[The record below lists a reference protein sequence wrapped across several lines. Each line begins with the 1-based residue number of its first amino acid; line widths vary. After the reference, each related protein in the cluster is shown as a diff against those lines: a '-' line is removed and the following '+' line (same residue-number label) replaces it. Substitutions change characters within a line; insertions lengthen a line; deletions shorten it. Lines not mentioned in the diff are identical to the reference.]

1 MVGDNHAGDNT
12 KLLKLCAWMGP
23 AFVAL
28 FAIGAVMAGYFP
40 PPLAA
45 DSAATTTAAYVRNL
59 DMIRLGCIVM
69 EIASTLFAP
78 FGIAIAY
85 ATRRAETG
93 FPVLFYLQLMMVAV
107 STLVILYIPLFWA
120 IAAFRPG
127 DVSPEI
133 TQTWNDGAWFG
144 LYFTWPPFTLWCF
157 AIAAAII
164 GDKSAEPFFPRWAGF
179 FNIWAGI
186 IYAPAALIIYFK
198 SGVFSWNGLICFWLV
213 VVVFFIWIIIM
224 AVLVVRG
231 INAEQNA
238 A

>member
-1 MVGDNHAGDNT
+1 M
-12 KLLKLCAWMGP
+12 KLCAWMGP
-23 AFVAL
+23 LFVAL
-28 FAIGAVMAGYFP
+28 FVVGAVSAGFFP

-45 DSAATTTAAYVRNL
+45 SSAIVTTTAYVQNL
-59 DMIRLGCIVM
+59 DLVRFGCIVM
-69 EIASTLFAP
+69 EVAATLFAP
-78 FGIAIAY
+78 FGLAIAF

-93 FPVLFYLQLMMVAV
+93 FPALFYLQLMMVIV

-144 LYFTWPPFTLWCF
+144 LYFTWPPFTFWCLV
-157 AIAAAII
+157 IAAAIL
-164 GDKSAEPFFPRWAGF
+164 GDRSARPFFPRWVGF

-186 IYAPAALIIYFK
+186 IYSPAALTIYFK

-213 VVVFFIWIIIM
+213 VVVFFIWIVTM
-224 AVLVVRG
+224 SALVLRG
-231 INAEQNA
+231 ITAEQDKA
-238 A
+238 G